1 MTKAHS
7 KELRGKFKEAVTQL
21 YAKLLLYQIKSVCY
35 YYNHRSQ
42 FATFMRD
49 LVKLEN

>member
-7 KELRGKFKEAVTQL
+7 KELRGKLKEAVTQL
-21 YAKLLLYQIKSVCY
+21 YAKLLLYQIRACVTTTVASL
-35 YYNHRSQ
+35 
-42 FATFMRD
+42 RD